1 MSLEEVKTKIQKEI
15 DNYSQSLIDLS
26 HKIHENPE
34 LGWQEVKA
42 SGWLIDF
49 LKENGFRVEQGIA
62 DLPTAFRADYGNGK
76 PVIAFMAEYDALPTI
91 GHGCGHNIIAAA
103 AIGAAMGAKILAD
116 ENEATLV
123 VLGCPAEELLG
134 GKVLMVEKGAFDEI
148 DAAMQIHAVTKD
160 ENWAGFASSACIP
173 LDVEFFGEEAHA
185 AADPWNGISAL
196 EAIIQSFNNINSL
209 RLHLKD
215 RSRISGIVTKG
226 GEVVNIIPGH
236 AACKF
241 QMRSPEDDYLDE
253 LKQKVLN
260 CIEGAAMATG
270 CRLEYRW
277 GMRCNAMRNNMTM
290 LDLWKD
296 NMAALGRE
304 VTGIQENSG
313 STDTANVSVTIPCI
327 HGFVSISKETLPF
340 HSKAFC
346 DAAGS
351 QLAEKAVIDGAKAMA
366 MTAADLVA
374 SPDALS
380 RAKKELEET

>member
-49 LKENGFRVEQGIA
+49 LKENGFRVEQGID

-103 AIGAAMGAKILAD
+103 AIGAAMGAKILA
-116 ENEATLV
+116 ENEATFV

-134 GKVLMVEKGAFDEI
+134 GKVVMVEKGAFDEI

-340 HSKAFC
+340 HSKAFS

-380 RAKKELEET
+380 KAKKELEKT